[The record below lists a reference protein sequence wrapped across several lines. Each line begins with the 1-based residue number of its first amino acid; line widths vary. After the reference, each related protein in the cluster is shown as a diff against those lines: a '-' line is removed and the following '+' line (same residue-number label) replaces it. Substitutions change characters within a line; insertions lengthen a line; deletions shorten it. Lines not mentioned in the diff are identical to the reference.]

1 MNKYVKIFLLLALS
15 ALLIFGAVA
24 CNDDDAKND
33 EQNKEQN
40 EENTSTGIFSVRAQG
55 INIELEKNADKVLEK
70 LGEPLSSNY
79 VASCGEGAGEQWVYA
94 YSSVF
99 VYTVKNGDTETIDA
113 IKLRDDTAAT
123 SKSIRIG
130 SDKADVL
137 SAYGD
142 KLEDKENRLLYKEGA
157 KVIEFTVAENGKV
170 DGIELRVET
179 NS

>member
-1 MNKYVKIFLLLALS
+1 MNKYVKIFLLLAIS

-24 CNDDDAKND
+24 CNKDDVKND
-33 EQNKEQN
+33 EEN
-40 EENTSTGIFSVRAQG
+40 EENTSAGIFSVRAQG

-79 VASCGEGAGEQWVYA
+79 VASCGEGVGEQWVYS

-99 VYTVKNGDTETIDA
+99 VYTVKDGDNETIDA
-113 IKLRDDTAAT
+113 LKLRDDTVVT
-123 SKSIRIG
+123 SRSIRIG
-130 SDKADVL
+130 ADKADVI

-142 KLEDKENRLLYKEGA
+142 KLEDKGNRLIYKEGA
-157 KVIEFTVAENGKV
+157 DVIEFTVTENGKV

-179 NS
+179 N

>member
-1 MNKYVKIFLLLALS
+1 MNKYVKMLLLLALS

-24 CNDDDAKND
+24 CNKDDVKNN
-33 EQNKEQN
+33 EENEEN
-40 EENTSTGIFSVRAQG
+40 EENTSAEIFSVRAQG
-55 INIELEKNADKVLEK
+55 VNIELEKKAETVLKK
-70 LGEPLSSNY
+70 LGDPLSSNY

-99 VYTVKNGDTETIDA
+99 VYTVKNGDNETIDA
-113 IKLRDDTAAT
+113 LKLRDDTAAT

-130 SDKADVL
+130 SDKSDVI

-142 KLEDKENRLLYKEGA
+142 KLEDKENRLLYKEGSR
-157 KVIEFTVAENGKV
+157 VIEFTVDENGKI

-179 NS
+179 N